1 MINESLTRFPAGI
14 MGNLFVH
21 TVKLLNVRLS
31 ALLHLGPKL
40 RHFPQDLHSAQPS
53 QSFFFLPLGKTF
65 DTDVKTSRGLF

>member
-53 QSFFFLPLGKTF
+53 QSFFFYRSEKLLI
-65 DTDVKTSRGLF
+65 LM